1 MYLVVHALLQDELNS
16 WMTLIT
22 QQFIDSCYGS
32 PQNLQRPKQRGIL
45 GTKGVR
51 TFAKE
56 KQIHSQCGISKTTL
70 EIKHCTYI
78 SSNEIFSP
86 YSMK

>member
-1 MYLVVHALLQDELNS
+1 MYLVVHALLQDEVNS

-78 SSNEIFSP
+78 SSTEILYP